1 MCSKPNDSEPS
12 MLLLCSDSAQA
23 RQEEH
28 DTTREPVKAAA
39 NQFQRSW
46 PWLPVFW
53 LGSAAAAAALCLW
66 GLGEAEGGGEP
77 TGPCQSPDTTSKWRF
92 GLGLPAAEA
101 GLRGGG

>member
-1 MCSKPNDSEPS
+1 MCSKPNDSGSS

-46 PWLPVFW
+46 PWLPVFR
-53 LGSAAAAAALCLW
+53 LGSAAAAALYLW
-66 GLGEAEGGGEP
+66 GLGEAAGGGEP
-77 TGPCQSPDTTSKWRF
+77 TGPCPSPDATSKWRF